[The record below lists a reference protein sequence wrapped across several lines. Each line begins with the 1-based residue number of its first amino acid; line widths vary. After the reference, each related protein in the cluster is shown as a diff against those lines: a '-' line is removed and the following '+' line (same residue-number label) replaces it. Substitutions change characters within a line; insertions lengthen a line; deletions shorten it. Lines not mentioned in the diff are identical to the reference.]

1 MRMYKVMVRCT
12 THNQAEII
20 TVEAESTFEAHQKA
34 LETVREKHGD
44 SENWYV
50 KTSSRLNPCESASK
64 H

>member
-1 MRMYKVMVRCT
+1 MRMYKVTLRCT
-12 THNQAEII
+12 TTNQTEII
-20 TVEAESTFEAHQKA
+20 TIGAESTFEAHHKA
-34 LETVREKHGD
+34 LDAVHEKHGD